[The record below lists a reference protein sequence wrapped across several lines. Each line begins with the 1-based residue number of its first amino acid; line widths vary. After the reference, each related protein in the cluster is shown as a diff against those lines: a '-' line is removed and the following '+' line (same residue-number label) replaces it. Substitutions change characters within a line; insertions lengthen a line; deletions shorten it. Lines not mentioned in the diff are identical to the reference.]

1 MNPDTNAGM
10 KIALIVAMS
19 EDGTIGDKGKI
30 PWHISDDLKRFKR
43 LTMGHP
49 IIMGRKTYESIGKP
63 LPGRTNIVL
72 TRNTRFTAPP
82 EVLTFDG
89 FEAAVEHCRR
99 RHEEI
104 VFVIGGAEVYRQAL
118 PFADKLFVTEVRQ
131 RITGDTKFPDYDT
144 RRWIEVTRQDG
155 PEWSFVEY
163 MLSRK
168 KDSWS

>member
-1 MNPDTNAGM
+1 MNPDANAGM
-10 KIALIVAMS
+10 QVALIVAVS
-19 EDGTIGDKGKI
+19 ADGTIGDKGKI
-30 PWHISDDLKRFKR
+30 PWHISDDLMRFKH

-104 VFVIGGAEVYRQAL
+104 VFVIGGREVYHQAL
-118 PFADKLFVTEVRQ
+118 PVADKLFITEVHQ
-131 RITGDTKFPDYDT
+131 RLTGDTKFPDYDRGQWT
-144 RRWIEVTRQDG
+144 EAARQDG

-163 MLSRK
+163 TRSLK
-168 KDSWS
+168 KDSRP